1 MALHSKRSN
10 FWVGIF
16 GLILYTLLCGAIPL
30 YHQMTGHDLKPAL
43 NINLD
48 NIYLVIFLLG
58 TAIIVV
64 AFGLHRRIE
73 ALEAKGAATK
83 DLTVPRSPEA

>member
-16 GLILYTLLCGAIPL
+16 GLILYTLLFGAIPL
-30 YHQMTGHDLKPAL
+30 YHQMTGHDMKPAL

-48 NIYLVIFLLG
+48 GSTLL
-58 TAIIVV
+58 
-64 AFGLHRRIE
+64 FSCS
-73 ALEAKGAATK
+73 ALR
-83 DLTVPRSPEA
+83 LS